1 MRRND
6 RRQFLAEVGQGLMI
20 ATVGLGTA
28 VDMGLAATPKEEP
41 AGRIDFG
48 ARERLVGMMQDT
60 PLERFQQAL
69 ADQMA
74 AGVSLQELVAAAAL
88 ANART
93 FGGEDYIGFHTFMAL
108 QPALAMSR
116 QMPEKTR
123 ALPIFKVLYR
133 NTSRMQAKGGSS
145 SETLHPLD
153 AAAVSEVAQSSPAR
167 IDQEIRQ
174 AISSKDLKRAEAL
187 LAVASGKSPEDAF
200 NALVPTV
207 QDGVEVH
214 RTVLAYRAWDLLDLV
229 GKDQALTFLRQSL
242 HYCNDAC
249 KPSYTDRFTGIR
261 ELLPKLVDQYNLVGR
276 PAGQRFS
283 ADDAWVD
290 SMCESLF
297 KATPDQAAD
306 MVAAAMKDG
315 IPLAA
320 IGEAISLGANQMVL
334 RDAGRSASQADKN
347 KPAGSVHGDSLGV
360 HASDSIN
367 AWRHIAEVSNRRNSV
382 ASLILAAWQVAS
394 DRRHGTVDMLTVSPR
409 PAEEQVKKVE
419 ARTPETLLAALTD
432 AIKTNDQERACAV
445 TQIYGEQN
453 FPAAPLQD
461 VLLEHA
467 IANDGALHAEKYY
480 RTATEEFGR
489 TREKFRWRQ
498 MVSLARV
505 TASENGTP
513 APGLDEAKQLL
524 GV

>member
-28 VDMGLAATPKEEP
+28 VDMGLAATPKGEP
-41 AGRIDFG
+41 ASRIDFG
-48 ARERLVGMMQDT
+48 ARERLVGLMQDT
-60 PLERFQQAL
+60 PIDKFQQAL
-69 ADQMA
+69 ADQLA

-93 FGGEDYIGFHTFMAL
+93 FGGEDYIGFHSFMAL
-108 QPALAMSR
+108 APALAMSR

-133 NTSRMQAKGGSS
+133 NTGRMQTKGGSAA
-145 SETLHPLD
+145 ETLHPLD
-153 AAAVSEVAQSSPAR
+153 SVAVNEIAQTGSSHL
-167 IDQEIRQ
+167 DQQIRQ
-174 AISSKDLKRAEAL
+174 AISSKDLKRAEIL
-187 LAVASGKSPEDAF
+187 LAVAAGRSPDDAF
-200 NALVPTV
+200 NSLLPTV

-249 KPSYTDRFTGIR
+249 KPSYSDRFIGIR
-261 ELLPKLVDQYNLVGR
+261 ELLPKVIDQYKLVER
-276 PAGQRFS
+276 TPAPRV
-283 ADDAWVD
+283 AEDAWVE
-290 SMCESLF
+290 SMCDSLF

-306 MVAAAMKDG
+306 LVAAAIADG
-315 IPLAA
+315 MPMVA
-320 IGEAISLGANQMVL
+320 IGEAISLGANQLVL
-334 RDAGRSASQADKN
+334 RDAGRSAQNADKF
-347 KPAGSVHGDSLGV
+347 KPEGSVHGDSIGV

-382 ASLILAAWQVAS
+382 ASLILAAWQIAS
-394 DRRHGTVDMLTVSPR
+394 DRQYGKVDMLTVTPR
-409 PAEEQVKKVE
+409 PAAEQVKKVE
-419 ARTPETLLAALTD
+419 ARDEKTLLAALVD

-445 TQIYGEQN
+445 TQIYGEQGL
-453 FPAAPLQD
+453 PAAPLQD

-480 RTATEEFGR
+480 RTTTEEFGR

-505 TASENGTP
+505 TSSENGTP
-513 APGLDEAKQLL
+513 APGLEEAKRLL